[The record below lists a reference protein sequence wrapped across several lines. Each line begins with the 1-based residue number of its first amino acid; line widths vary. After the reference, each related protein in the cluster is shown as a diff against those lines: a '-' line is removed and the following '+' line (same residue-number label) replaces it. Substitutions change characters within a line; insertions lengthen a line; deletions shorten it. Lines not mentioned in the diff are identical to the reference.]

1 MIGSLVKLEN
11 SYRTAQL
18 VFSFVTRR
26 NGPANWRGAW
36 VENGQAQIGT
46 RNDGSLFC
54 APKANRCARATFF
67 EIACLQFSR
76 NSKSRRRASI
86 VSGVSVNPFYTS
98 PRLGEHDDVDAIWSF
113 TDEAGAPTA
122 KALSIGNLN
131 QVFTSEGR
139 TVDCFDTRQA
149 KAAGSFGH
157 AVQIK
162 NIWVPYGE

>member
-11 SYRTAQL
+11 SYRSAQL
-18 VFSFVTRR
+18 VFFFVTRR

-36 VENGQAQIGT
+36 IENGQAQIGT

-86 VSGVSVNPFYTS
+86 ASGVSVNPFYTS
-98 PRLGEHDDVDAIWSF
+98 PTLTLSRWIIGWGMRTATGERAMRSGSSKMLLGVGCGPGRSVSDPSSW
-113 TDEAGAPTA
+113 PT
-122 KALSIGNLN
+122 
-131 QVFTSEGR
+131 FR
-139 TVDCFDTRQA
+139 TRQIGQR
-149 KAAGSFGH
+149 KRR
-157 AVQIK
+157 
-162 NIWVPYGE
+162 

>member
-11 SYRTAQL
+11 SYLNAQL
-18 VFSFVTRR
+18 VFFFVTRR

-36 VENGQAQIGT
+36 IENGQAQIGT
-46 RNDGSLFC
+46 RNDGSLFRT
-54 APKANRCARATFF
+54 PTANRCARATFF
-67 EIACLQFSR
+67 EIACTP
-76 NSKSRRRASI
+76 KSRRRASI
-86 VSGVSVNPFYTS
+86 ASGVSVNPFYTS